1 MDPVKDSDGSIVI
14 TDDFETLPSAAVIL
28 RSFRKRATITT
39 AKAATIASALVG
51 VVRAVDYAQT
61 ASLGAL
67 ASTIV
72 WAVVAALFAVGSAIA
87 SRGHLDRGAYV
98 VLGGVVLAV
107 GTQSFFDGAVLAI
120 TSFCIGYPVLYLLV
134 MGIAP
139 PEHFRSWTRAMP
151 ILFALNVLGRQL
163 LSPLDLLRDPLNL
176 ATVAGGGAIG
186 MLVVGRVA
194 EGLLR
199 ALRHS
204 LAYSETIRSGLEKTQ
219 KQLVA
224 HRQALEARVSERTR
238 DLEAKNIS
246 LAETLESLQRT
257 QVQLVQ
263 SEKMASLG
271 LLVAGIAHEIKN
283 PLNFVNNFAELA
295 LEFID
300 DHRTR
305 QAASGGTDPPDVEA
319 TLNDVADNLTR
330 IREHGLR
337 ADGIINAMLM
347 HARDRRGEPIAV
359 DFNAMLVE
367 HANLAYH
374 GFRAADRTLTV
385 EIVKSI
391 DPEVGRVMVPYQE
404 LARVIVNL
412 VSNACHAMRQR
423 LRSGEPEYRPQLRLA
438 THRQGDIIEL
448 TIADNGTGISQE
460 VRRRIFDPFFTT
472 KPPGEGT
479 GLGLSLS
486 YEIIVKELGGSID
499 VESTV
504 GDGATFVVR
513 VSAPATHTE

>member
-1 MDPVKDSDGSIVI
+1 MEKSQDTDGSIVF
-14 TDDFETLPSAAVIL
+14 TDDFETLPSAEVIL

-39 AKAATIASALVG
+39 AKAATVASALVG
-51 VVRAVDYAQT
+51 VARAVDYAQMAT
-61 ASLGAL
+61 PGAL
-67 ASTIV
+67 GSAVV
-72 WAVVAALFAVGSAIA
+72 WAIVAVLFAVGAAIA
-87 SRGHLDRGAYV
+87 DRGSLDRGAYV

-107 GTQSFFDGAVLAI
+107 ATQSFFDGAVLAI

-139 PEHFRSWTRAMP
+139 PEHFRTWTRAMP
-151 ILFALNVLGRQL
+151 ILFAVNVVARQL
-163 LSPLDLLRDPLNL
+163 ISPLDLLRDPLNL

-186 MLVVGRVA
+186 MLIVGRVA

-238 DLEAKNIS
+238 DLEAKNVS

-295 LEFID
+295 VEFID
-300 DHRTR
+300 DHHAR
-305 QAASGGTDPPDVEA
+305 QAAAGVVDPPDLES
-319 TLNDVADNLTR
+319 TLNDVAENLAR
-330 IREHGLR
+330 IREHGQR

-347 HARDRRGEPIAV
+347 HARDRRGEPVAV

-385 EIVKSI
+385 ELVKSI
-391 DPEVGRVMVPYQE
+391 DPEIGHVMVPYQE

-423 LRSGEPEYRPQLRLA
+423 QRTGEQGYRPQLRLA
-438 THRQGDIIEL
+438 TRRRGPLIEL
-448 TIADNGTGISQE
+448 TIADNGTGIPQD

-504 GDGATFVVR
+504 GEGATFVVR
-513 VSAPATHTE
+513 VPAPQAQRE